1 MAEDNLSLLNANLDN
16 SLRPLFA
23 NKIFLGSFALFF
35 ALYAGWLAPKLPNSV
50 IYFFDTIPGKLL
62 FIFIIAFVASR
73 NVENSFQVALVV
85 SVMFL
90 VTLTVL
96 NKVKMQEAFQNLSM
110 EHFNLMGTMQNLM
123 QGNQEEYMEGGMPG
137 DNSQGANSQGANSQG
152 ANSQGANSQGASSQ
166 GASSQ
171 GANSQGA
178 NSQGANSQGANSQG
192 ANSNQPGSLGGSC
205 RPTDPKC
212 DGANTCQNGM
222 CAAPQVGS
230 LGGSCRPTDP
240 KCDGVNTCQNGMCAI
255 PQSPNPSENFE
266 GFSNYSQ
273 YSDY

>member
-1 MAEDNLSLLNANLDN
+1 MAQDNFSLLNANLDD

-23 NKIFLGSFALFF
+23 NKYFLASIALFF

-73 NVENSFQVALVV
+73 RVENSFQVALVV

-110 EHFNLMGTMQNLM
+110 EHFNLMGTMQNIM
-123 QGNQEEYMEGGMPG
+123 QGQQQEDLSGAQVADGGLPT
-137 DNSQGANSQGANSQG
+137 
-152 ANSQGANSQGASSQ
+152 
-166 GASSQ
+166 
-171 GANSQGA
+171 
-178 NSQGANSQGANSQG
+178 
-192 ANSNQPGSLGGSC
+192 PKGGLDQEC
-205 RPTDPKC
+205 NDGKCNDEKHKC
-212 DGANTCQNGM
+212 DESSKKCVLKEVPSQP
-222 CAAPQVGS
+222 APNQQSDPAPGQPAREQQS
-230 LGGSCRPTDP
+230 NPAPSQQQSNPAPSQPQGG
-240 KCDGVNTCQNGMCAI
+240 
-255 PQSPNPSENFE
+255 EHFE
-266 GFSNYSQ
+266 AFSNYNN

>member
-1 MAEDNLSLLNANLDN
+1 MAQDNFSLLNANLDD

-23 NKIFLGSFALFF
+23 DKYFLGAIALFF

-73 NVENSFQVALVV
+73 RVENSFQVALVV

-110 EHFNLMGTMQNLM
+110 EHFNLMGTMQNIM
-123 QGNQEEYMEGGMPG
+123 QGQTQEDYAADDGELGKACKPNNMCNDGLKCNANKCEANDSKGGLGEACKDGGMCN
-137 DNSQGANSQGANSQG
+137 DSLMCNADKKCVVDTK
-152 ANSQGANSQGASSQ
+152 
-166 GASSQ
+166 
-171 GANSQGA
+171 
-178 NSQGANSQGANSQG
+178 
-192 ANSNQPGSLGGSC
+192 GSKGNAC
-205 RPTDPKC
+205 KEN
-212 DGANTCQNGM
+212 NTCNENLECNDKKM
-222 CAAPQVGS
+222 CVDKPTPPPTS
-230 LGGSCRPTDP
+230 KPGG
-240 KCDGVNTCQNGMCAI
+240 G
-255 PQSPNPSENFE
+255 EHFE
-266 GFSNYSQ
+266 AFSNYNN

>member
-1 MAEDNLSLLNANLDN
+1 MAQDNFSLLNANLDD

-23 NKIFLGSFALFF
+23 NKIFLASIALFF

-73 NVENSFQVALVV
+73 RVENSFQVALVV

-110 EHFNLMGTMQNLM
+110 EHFNLMGTMQNIM
-123 QGNQEEYMEGGMPG
+123 QGQHQEDYSGDPKPA
-137 DNSQGANSQGANSQG
+137 DNS
-152 ANSQGANSQGASSQ
+152 GASSSGPKEGQ
-166 GASSQ
+166 GAAQ
-171 GANSQGA
+171 GAAQGGAAQGA
-178 NSQGANSQGANSQG
+178 AQEAAQGAESETPGDKGKSCKPDG
-192 ANSNQPGSLGGSC
+192 TCNSNLEC
-205 RPTDPKC
+205 KDNKC
-212 DGANTCQNGM
+212 HESS
-222 CAAPQVGS
+222 AP
-230 LGGSCRPTDP
+230 P
-240 KCDGVNTCQNGMCAI
+240 A
-255 PQSPNPSENFE
+255 PNKQEPFE
-266 GFSNYSQ
+266 AFSNYNN

>member
-23 NKIFLGSFALFF
+23 NKYFVGSIALFF

-110 EHFNLMGTMQNLM
+110 EHFNLMGTMQNLI
-123 QGNQEEYMEGGMPG
+123 QGQENYTDSQKECQDDTECNNGEKCSMGKCEQVAPTQEYFTSGPPGGNEG
-137 DNSQGANSQGANSQG
+137 QQQ
-152 ANSQGANSQGASSQ
+152 QQQ
-166 GASSQ
+166 Q
-171 GANSQGA
+171 HQ
-178 NSQGANSQGANSQG
+178 
-192 ANSNQPGSLGGSC
+192 GGSQEMGQQSQNNVGGLDQPC
-205 RPTDPKC
+205 KSD
-212 DGANTCQNGM
+212 NTCNDEKLM
-222 CAAPQVGS
+222 CNNDNP
-230 LGGSCRPTDP
+230 R
-240 KCDGVNTCQNGMCAI
+240 KCVNKPA
-255 PQSPNPSENFE
+255 ENFE
-266 GFSNYSQ
+266 AFSNYSK
-273 YSDY
+273 YSDF

>member
-1 MAEDNLSLLNANLDN
+1 MAEDNLSLLNANLDE
-16 SLRPLFA
+16 SLRPLFS
-23 NKIFLGSFALFF
+23 NKVFLGSVALFF

-73 NVENSFQVALVV
+73 RVENSFQVALVV

-123 QGNQEEYMEGGMPG
+123 QGNQEEYMVASMPV
-137 DNSQGANSQGANSQG
+137 DNSEGSNPQGSNPQASNPQASNPQGSNPQASNPQGANPQASNPQGANNGVSSQAPNPQGSNPQG
-152 ANSQGANSQGASSQ
+152 ANNVGNSQAPNPQ
-166 GASSQ
+166 G
-171 GANSQGA
+171 
-178 NSQGANSQGANSQG
+178 
-192 ANSNQPGSLGGSC
+192 SNPKQPGTLGGKC
-205 RPTDPKC
+205 RDT
-212 DGANTCQNGM
+212 N
-222 CAAPQVGS
+222 PQ
-230 LGGSCRPTDP
+230 CE
-240 KCDGVNTCQNGMCAI
+240 GVNTCQQDICAA
-255 PQSPNPSENFE
+255 PQNSVGGNEGFE

-273 YSDY
+273 FSDY

>member
-23 NKIFLGSFALFF
+23 NKYFVGSIALFF

-110 EHFNLMGTMQNLM
+110 EHFNLMGTMQNLIKGQENYSESSDCQDDTQCKHGEKCNM
-123 QGNQEEYMEGGMPG
+123 GKCEPVGPSEEYFYSEQSPEEKGSGP
-137 DNSQGANSQGANSQG
+137 NN
-152 ANSQGANSQGASSQ
+152 SSQ
-166 GASSQ
+166 NNVG
-171 GANSQGA
+171 GL
-178 NSQGANSQGANSQG
+178 
-192 ANSNQPGSLGGSC
+192 NQNCKP
-205 RPTDPKC
+205 D
-212 DGANTCQNGM
+212 NTCNDSSLTCNMENPRKCVSNLPQN
-222 CAAPQVGS
+222 VGGLNENCKS
-230 LGGSCRPTDP
+230 D
-240 KCDGVNTCQNGMCAI
+240 NTCNDDNLMCNND
-255 PQSPNPSENFE
+255 NPRKCVNKPAENFE
-266 GFSNYSQ
+266 AFSNYSK
-273 YSDY
+273 YSDF

>member
-23 NKIFLGSFALFF
+23 NKYFVGSVALFF

-110 EHFNLMGTMQNLM
+110 EHFNLMGTMQNLI
-123 QGNQEEYMEGGMPG
+123 QGQENYSGSSDCQDDTGCKNGERCNMGKCEPTGPTQEYFSSGPPPPEQKQQQQQGGQPSQDNVGGLNQNCKS
-137 DNSQGANSQGANSQG
+137 D
-152 ANSQGANSQGASSQ
+152 
-166 GASSQ
+166 
-171 GANSQGA
+171 
-178 NSQGANSQGANSQG
+178 
-192 ANSNQPGSLGGSC
+192 
-205 RPTDPKC
+205 
-212 DGANTCQNGM
+212 NTCNDDTLM
-222 CAAPQVGS
+222 CNNDNP
-230 LGGSCRPTDP
+230 R
-240 KCDGVNTCQNGMCAI
+240 KCVNKPA
-255 PQSPNPSENFE
+255 ENFE
-266 GFSNYSQ
+266 AFSNYSK
-273 YSDY
+273 YSDF

>member
-1 MAEDNLSLLNANLDN
+1 MAQDNFSLLNANLDD

-23 NKIFLGSFALFF
+23 DKYFLGAIALFF

-73 NVENSFQVALVV
+73 RVENSFQVALVV

-110 EHFNLMGTMQNLM
+110 EHFNLMGTMQNIM
-123 QGNQEEYMEGGMPG
+123 QGQHQEDYADSTDGELGKACKPNNMCNDGLKCNDKKMCEANDSKGGLGEACKDGGMCN
-137 DNSQGANSQGANSQG
+137 DSLMCNADKKCVVDTK
-152 ANSQGANSQGASSQ
+152 
-166 GASSQ
+166 
-171 GANSQGA
+171 
-178 NSQGANSQGANSQG
+178 
-192 ANSNQPGSLGGSC
+192 GSKGQAC
-205 RPTDPKC
+205 KEN
-212 DGANTCQNGM
+212 NTCNENLECNDKKM
-222 CAAPQVGS
+222 CVDK
-230 LGGSCRPTDP
+230 PTP
-240 KCDGVNTCQNGMCAI
+240 PPTSKPG
-255 PQSPNPSENFE
+255 EHFE
-266 GFSNYSQ
+266 AFSNYNN